1 MAEHARAKEISRIR
15 IHLSP
20 MRLCTCLCLSEARLL
35 SHVTSQPLLE
45 SPPLD
50 RKTRAQPVSGENSI
64 LIRLSL
70 SFSFFLIY
78 RSNCFKNT
86 SQSRRNTFFS
96 LLLTNT
102 FRIILHSTRDRS
114 FHEDR
119 IDKFFSILREIRK
132 SILSEALSREYRGI
146 DSNLG
151 IRPVACSPLPSSS
164 PSTPWRS

>member
-45 SPPLD
+45 SPPLG

-102 FRIILHSTRDRS
+102 FRIILETVRFTKIESTNFSPFFERFGKVFFRKRYHAS
-114 FHEDR
+114 IVESIR
-119 IDKFFSILREIRK
+119 ISGFGR
-132 SILSEALSREYRGI
+132 
-146 DSNLG
+146 
-151 IRPVACSPLPSSS
+151 
-164 PSTPWRS
+164 

>member
-102 FRIILHSTRDRS
+102 FRIILETVRFTKIESTNFSPFFERFGKVFFRKRYHAS
-114 FHEDR
+114 IVESIR
-119 IDKFFSILREIRK
+119 ISGFGR
-132 SILSEALSREYRGI
+132 
-146 DSNLG
+146 
-151 IRPVACSPLPSSS
+151 
-164 PSTPWRS
+164 

>member
-45 SPPLD
+45 SPPLG

-102 FRIILHSTRDRS
+102 FRIILETVRFTKIESTNFSPFFERFGKVFFRERYHAS
-114 FHEDR
+114 IVESIR
-119 IDKFFSILREIRK
+119 ISGFGR
-132 SILSEALSREYRGI
+132 
-146 DSNLG
+146 
-151 IRPVACSPLPSSS
+151 
-164 PSTPWRS
+164 

>member
-45 SPPLD
+45 SPPLG

-102 FRIILHSTRDRS
+102 FRIILEIARFTKIESTNFSPFFQRFGKVFFRERYHAS
-114 FHEDR
+114 IVESIR
-119 IDKFFSILREIRK
+119 ISGFGR
-132 SILSEALSREYRGI
+132 
-146 DSNLG
+146 
-151 IRPVACSPLPSSS
+151 
-164 PSTPWRS
+164 

>member
-45 SPPLD
+45 SPPLG

-86 SQSRRNTFFS
+86 SQSRNTFFS

-102 FRIILHSTRDRS
+102 FRIILEIARFTKIESTNFSPFFERFGKVFFRERYHAS
-114 FHEDR
+114 IVESIR
-119 IDKFFSILREIRK
+119 ISGFGR
-132 SILSEALSREYRGI
+132 
-146 DSNLG
+146 
-151 IRPVACSPLPSSS
+151 
-164 PSTPWRS
+164 